1 MAELLVQDTSL
12 TAIANAIRAKAES
25 AGALSFPGGFV
36 DAISALAAFPEGI
49 NAIASGTYT
58 PTQNISSIV
67 TIQHGMKVRP
77 NFAFIL
83 PESIGLEEAEYE
95 NSDIVWQAIFDQ
107 SFYYS
112 DGTSSARV
120 RVWLKSGFDT
130 FPSSTAGNTS
140 DKSECGYDTTDC
152 RFYASSSNRFKAG
165 VTYRWFAVNL
175 TRT

>member
-12 TAIANAIRAKAES
+12 TAVANAIRAKAES

-83 PESIGLEEAEYE
+83 PESTGLEEAEYE
-95 NSDIVWQAIFDQ
+95 NSDIVWQVIFDQ

-112 DGTSSARV
+112 DGTSSALV
-120 RVWLKSGFDT
+120 SVWMKSGFDT
-130 FPSSTAGNTS
+130 FPSGTS
-140 DKSECGYDTTDC
+140 NQSGCGYDDTDC